1 MIVYYVNRNTKYKGP
16 YDIIDSNRQHII
28 KVGDVC
34 LRDTKDG
41 VCFLLVTNSDNS
53 WNACKQVGVGA
64 NSELSELGNTLLFT
78 FDGLHKR
85 SGNIPLI
92 VQMSHCFREKVIVD
106 FFTNAKDILKYKT
119 DFWDASLFVQFFA
132 STQVLLDRNT
142 DRTTSTQHVLKKYP
156 TYFAKYFD
164 DDLLRVLNESLGQ
177 GKSIKEAYVS
187 IRDQYP
193 SAFRNAMMTF
203 LLENPGHTI
212 YDKPAVTSEPE
223 KIESKPAPV
232 EIQRE
237 IVVDEYDSFRL
248 SNEKKQELKKLFNRY
263 RKGDSKAFDKIVQ
276 DNQKLV
282 AVIANT
288 YKGHGV
294 DYEDLLQEGTIG
306 LIKAVERYDP
316 NRGVAFPFY
325 AKWWIHRYLID
336 ALLNLKSMVRIPPQ
350 HMVLYRKVRKSIER
364 YEQEHGYEPS
374 PSEIDIGEDID
385 PESLAYLSSLPD
397 DLLEL
402 TTLSNDLD
410 ELPSSVSTDELLMK
424 ESQSHFINSI
434 LNRLKSREA
443 YILRCVYG
451 IGEKSESLSVIGER
465 LGLTRERVRQIA
477 EKAVKKLRGFMNLQK
492 ASNDEDETPP
502 QKDGT
507 TAHETTSRAKKTRK
521 KSEEKIEPIIKKEI
535 IGESHYLP
543 STTSLQKLVE
553 LQILTKKQLKQCYK
567 RNLRTI
573 DDVKK
578 IINKY
583 HLTPDSTRFTKYTLD
598 MWFSI
603 TRLSE
608 NKGVKEFFI
617 EQDSDTTIGEDA
629 NDVVETDPNETT
641 SYGINDFFPLFG
653 FTPGKTTWRQA
664 EEMGCKVKTLKNRP
678 GRVTHIGEASFWDHD
693 GMGVF
698 TSLSWYEDEDE
709 KDFPPLW
716 KSKGFSWDNS
726 YDEWMDMFRKSG
738 FSITIEEQPCQKEYS
753 GRTTLHA
760 EFKALSADGLLE
772 FDLEFDFGEKGYLTS
787 SPNTLFSIYVD
798 YLGVNDL
805 FPLFGVTLGKT
816 TWKQAMEL
824 GGKDI
829 IDEDTGEFYC
839 DIENVHFGYNGDILT
854 DIYWEIN
861 YQDFPDL
868 WKSKGFSWNNSYDEW
883 LGLFQRLGC
892 EIEIVSKPEQEINDG
907 RITLS
912 GFFDAKSPDG
922 TLSFLMDFRCGEKG
936 YYTSSP
942 NTLYSITVYYHEPHI
957 EK

>member
-402 TTLSNDLD
+402 TMLSNDLD

-573 DDVKK
+573 DDVK
-578 IINKY
+578 INKY

-641 SYGINDFFPLFG
+641 SYGINDF
-653 FTPGKTTWRQA
+653 
-664 EEMGCKVKTLKNRP
+664 
-678 GRVTHIGEASFWDHD
+678 
-693 GMGVF
+693 
-698 TSLSWYEDEDE
+698 
-709 KDFPPLW
+709 
-716 KSKGFSWDNS
+716 
-726 YDEWMDMFRKSG
+726 
-738 FSITIEEQPCQKEYS
+738 
-753 GRTTLHA
+753 
-760 EFKALSADGLLE
+760 
-772 FDLEFDFGEKGYLTS
+772 
-787 SPNTLFSIYVD
+787 
-798 YLGVNDL
+798 

-922 TLSFLMDFRCGEKG
+922 TLSFLMDFRCGEKS